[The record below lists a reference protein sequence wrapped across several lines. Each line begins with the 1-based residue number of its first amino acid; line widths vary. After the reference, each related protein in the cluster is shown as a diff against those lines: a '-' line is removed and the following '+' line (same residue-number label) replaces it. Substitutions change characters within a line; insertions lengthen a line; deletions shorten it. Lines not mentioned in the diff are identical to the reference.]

1 MMWLECTSDMGAT
14 VLALLGVLEVSV
26 LLDFAGGPVT
36 LSSCNLRLREEAEEE
51 DEEEVAEEEVDEEV
65 ASSGTSSSS
74 SEDNSI
80 IDGGAGFGAATT
92 CTSGS
97 CARDRPIED
106 KKSSSS
112 PMPRPKGSLLDILRG
127 VTFCTLLAVF

>member
-26 LLDFAGGPVT
+26 LLDFAGGPT
-36 LSSCNLRLREEAEEE
+36 LSSCNLRLREVVVVEEE
-51 DEEEVAEEEVDEEV
+51 EEEEEEEVAEEV
-65 ASSGTSSSS
+65 ASFGSSSSS

-106 KKSSSS
+106 NKSSSS
-112 PMPRPKGSLLDILRG
+112 PMPRPKGSLLDILHS
-127 VTFCTLLAVF
+127 LSVF